1 MIWQGDTKLSSHPTR
16 AFVFFGVLVAS
27 TVGIALG
34 AVTAASAS
42 VPHIVAVQSTVTFG
56 KVPVGSP
63 TSQAVFQLENE
74 SSSTETVNLSTGIV
88 VSGPGASDYS
98 TITPNQEDGGF
109 ACPGPISGNVLT
121 LTAGE
126 VCQFFVTFTP
136 SALGDRS
143 ATATI
148 TASDSTQAT
157 VEFSGSGGP
166 TVSLAP
172 SSENYGNITLGAASS
187 GTEGFIVTND
197 AAVTDTINLSTD
209 VSFTGPG
216 ADDYIV
222 LPYSGCPGDGV
233 NLVVLTS
240 GHSCTLL
247 VIFVPGA
254 LGDRPATLTL
264 QGLYGTSA
272 SVGVDGTG
280 TIGYYEVSSA
290 GKVAAFG
297 DAALYGD
304 ASKEPLNHPIVG
316 MAQTGDNGGYW
327 LVASDGGI
335 FSYGDAQ
342 FYGSTGAIHLN
353 KPIVGMAATPD
364 AGGYWMVAS
373 DGGIFSF
380 GDAQFHGSTGAIHL
394 NKPIVGM
401 ATTPDGGGYWLVASD
416 GGIFSFGDAQFYG
429 STGAIHLNQPIVGMA
444 TTPDGGGYWLVAS
457 DGGIFSFGDAQFY
470 GSTGAIRL
478 NKPIVG
484 MAAMP
489 DGLGYWFAAA
499 DGGLFNYG
507 DAPFHGA
514 ATGQIGNVVAIV
526 TDGAPTLQASAG
538 LPAVRHA
545 SIHVLQHRLEK

>member
-1 MIWQGDTKLSSHPTR
+1 MVRNLVR
-16 AFVFFGVLVAS
+16 ASGIFGGLIALVIYASAFGPLTAGAS
-27 TVGIALG
+27 TAQII
-34 AVTAASAS
+34 S
-42 VPHIVAVQSTVTFG
+42 VQPTVTFG
-56 KVPVGSP
+56 ESPVGSP
-63 TSQAVFQLENE
+63 IQSVFQLENDG
-74 SSSTETVNLSTGIV
+74 SSTVTINLSTGIA
-88 VSGPGASDYS
+88 VSGPGAGDY
-98 TITPNQEDGGF
+98 TGITPNLQDNGT
-109 ACPGPISGNVLT
+109 ACAGPVSGDVLT
-121 LTAGE
+121 LPAGE
-126 VCQFFVTFTP
+126 VCEMFVVFTP
-136 SALGDRS
+136 SAVGDRS

-148 TASDSTQAT
+148 APSNGAPAT
-157 VEFSGSGGP
+157 VGFSGSGGP
-166 TVSLAP
+166 TIGLVP
-172 SSENYGNITLGAASS
+172 SSENFGNITLGAASS
-187 GTEGFIVTND
+187 GTSGFIVTN
-197 AAVTDTINLSTD
+197 AAATAETINLSTD
-209 VSFTGPG
+209 LSFSGPG

-222 LPYSGCPGDGV
+222 LPYANCPGNGV
-233 NLVVLTS
+233 NLVALAS
-240 GHSCTLL
+240 ENSCTLL
-247 VIFVPGA
+247 VTFVPGA

-264 QGLYGTSA
+264 QGANGTSV

-290 GKVAAFG
+290 GKVAPFG
-297 DAALYGD
+297 DAGFFGD
-304 ASKEPLNHPIVG
+304 ASKVALNHPIVG

-342 FYGSTGAIHLN
+342 FHGSTGAIHLN
-353 KPIVGMAATPD
+353 KPIVGMAETPD

-380 GDAQFHGSTGAIHL
+380 GDAPFYGSTGAIRL

-401 ATTPDGGGYWLVASD
+401 AATPDGQGYWLVASD

-444 TTPDGGGYWLVAS
+444 ETPDGGGYWMVAS

-470 GSTGAIRL
+470 GSTGAIRI

-507 DAPFHGA
+507 DAPFRGA

-526 TDGAPTLQASAG
+526 TDGAPTLQAATD
-538 LPAVRHA
+538 LPAIRQA
-545 SIHVLQHRLEK
+545 PIHVLEQRGESWRP